1 MERTRRLRMNER
13 VRDMVRENHVRVDEL
28 IYPIFVI
35 EGENI
40 CEPVESMPASAS
52 IRLTDFMKNLTECVR
67 QGFRQF
73 YCLVFRHT
81 KMSRE
86 VVRMP
91 KMESC
96 HRRFAILR
104 KITKNLLLLRMSAC
118 VNTHHMDTAV

>member
-40 CEPVESMPASAS
+40 CEPVESMPGICQYS
-52 IRLTDFMKNLTECVR
+52 IDRLHEELDRVR
-67 QGFRQF
+67 EAGIPAV
-73 YCLVFRHT
+73 L
-81 KMSRE
+81 
-86 VVRMP
+86 
-91 KMESC
+91 
-96 HRRFAILR
+96 FAILR